1 MANGVL
7 EITKILNEY
16 SQDIQESITKKTIE
30 VAKYGAKKLKTT
42 SPKRKNGGR
51 YAKGWRVNTEKGF
64 SSIKCTIH
72 NATDYQL
79 THLLEKEH
87 LLRNGQLYSPKKSGT
102 IHIAPVEE
110 ECIKKYASEVEEII
124 KKGG

>member
-1 MANGVL
+1 MANSVL
-7 EITKILNEY
+7 DITKILNEY
-16 SQDIQESITKKTIE
+16 SKDIQDGITEKTIE
-30 VAKYGAKKLKTT
+30 VAKYGANKLKNT
-42 SPKRKNGGR
+42 SPKKTGK
-51 YAKGWRVNTEKGF
+51 YKKGWRVNTEKSF
-64 SSIKCTIH
+64 TSIKCTIH

-110 ECIKKYASEVEEII
+110 ECIKKYTSEVEEII